1 MKKYSLA
8 YLSYG
13 QAVLITTLVIIIF
26 FGQLYFSSSAK
37 GRTKLIKHKTDYS
50 YVQSLKDSVEDLEA
64 KARILNRYL
73 QMKHLEY
80 IEVCDLVYKTKK

>member
-1 MKKYSLA
+1 MKITNFKYLT
-8 YLSYG
+8 
-13 QAVLITTLVIIIF
+13 IIVIIIIILAII
-26 FGQLYFSSSAK
+26 GVQFSLSAK
-37 GRTKLIKHKTDYS
+37 EPTKLIKHKTDYS

-80 IEVCDLVYKTKK
+80 IEVCDLVYKSKK